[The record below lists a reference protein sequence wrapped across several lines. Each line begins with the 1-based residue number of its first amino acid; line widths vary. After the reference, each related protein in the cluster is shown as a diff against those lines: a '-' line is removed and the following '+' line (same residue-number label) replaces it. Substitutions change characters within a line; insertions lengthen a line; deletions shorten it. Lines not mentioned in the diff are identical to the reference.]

1 MSGERL
7 HLMWIQSALMG
18 KRSCFLVLNSIAAEL
33 VIFNVGLGYKYVKT
47 NERRVQTNE
56 TKV

>member
-18 KRSCFLVLNSIAAEL
+18 KRSCFLVLNSIAEL

-47 NERRVQTNE
+47 NERIVQTNE